1 MGIRRK
7 AREHALQALYFMDIR
22 RDGSPEALALYRQCF
37 PPSKQAGPF
46 FDRLVE
52 GTLERRAELDA
63 LIERFSSNWKI
74 SRMSCVDRNIIRIAV
89 YELLFCDDIPAK
101 VSINEAVD
109 IGKKFGTEDSGA
121 FINGVIDR
129 IRIAMEQGSVQMAET
144 EKTK

>member
-22 RDGSPEALALYRQCF
+22 RDDSPEALALYRQCF
-37 PPSKQAGPF
+37 PPSRQAGPF